1 MALIV
6 YLHFFRDRTSP
17 FVVKIIRTKE
27 EELVVG
33 EVVPI
38 PIWEA
43 HPEPEVD
50 PPAEAEVWQVATD
63 TDPVEIVSAV
73 QPVRT
78 AVIAIAGR
86 VV

>member
-1 MALIV
+1 M
-6 YLHFFRDRTSP
+6 
-17 FVVKIIRTKE
+17 
-27 EELVVG
+27 VG

>member
-6 YLHFFRDRTSP
+6 SLHFFRDLTSP
-17 FVVKIIRTKE
+17 FEVKIIRTKE
-27 EELVVG
+27 ELVAVVVEG
-33 EVVPI
+33 VVPI
-38 PIWEA
+38 PIW
-43 HPEPEVD
+43 EPEVD
-50 PPAEAEVWQVATD
+50 PPAEAEVRQVATD

>member
-27 EELVVG
+27 EELVG

>member
-1 MALIV
+1 M
-6 YLHFFRDRTSP
+6 
-17 FVVKIIRTKE
+17 VVE
-27 EELVVG
+27 G
-33 EVVPI
+33 VVPI
-38 PIWEA
+38 PIWE
-43 HPEPEVD
+43 PEVD
-50 PPAEAEVWQVATD
+50 PLAEVRQVATD

>member
-1 MALIV
+1 M
-6 YLHFFRDRTSP
+6 
-17 FVVKIIRTKE
+17 VVE
-27 EELVVG
+27 G
-33 EVVPI
+33 VVPI
-38 PIWEA
+38 PIW
-43 HPEPEVD
+43 EPEVD

>member
-1 MALIV
+1 M
-6 YLHFFRDRTSP
+6 
-17 FVVKIIRTKE
+17 VKIIRTKE

-50 PPAEAEVWQVATD
+50 PPAEVWQVATD